1 MNNAANTVYEKLVP
15 HQFSTAKGRCPQGA
29 ELSKEHGSNTVLEE
43 NVFASR
49 KSMVSLP
56 DRSINSSF

>member
-1 MNNAANTVYEKLVP
+1 MNNAVNTVYEELVP
-15 HQFSTAKGRCPQGA
+15 HQFSRAKGRCPQGA

-49 KSMVSLP
+49 KSMV
-56 DRSINSSF
+56 

>member
-1 MNNAANTVYEKLVP
+1 MNNAVNTVYEELVP